1 MKKHV
6 SEFIRRGLIACGVGP
21 VVLAIVYLILN
32 KHAAVDMLTVGEVV
46 TGIFS
51 LTALAFIAGGMN
63 AIYQIETLPLMV
75 AILIHGGVLYVS
87 YLGTYLVNGWL
98 ELSALPLMV
107 FTAIFIAGYFIIWA
121 VIYLINKKRTKRL
134 NAILVNQKT
143 EKNIQKLLT
152 NRRK

>member
-143 EKNIQKLLT
+143 EKV
-152 NRRK
+152 

>member
-75 AILIHGGVLYVS
+75 GILIHGGVLYVS

-143 EKNIQKLLT
+143 EKV
-152 NRRK
+152 